1 VAAGGVE
8 AAELAGRIG
17 DGLIGTAP
25 EEAIVDAFADAGG
38 AGKPRY
44 AQATVCWADR
54 EKDAWRTALEWWP
67 NAALRGPLS
76 QELPLPSHFE
86 DATAMVTEEDVA
98 QVVVCGPD
106 IEGHLELIE
115 KYEKAGFTHVYVHQ
129 VGPDQD
135 GFLDFYSSEIL
146 PRYAK
151 ATVGA

>member
-1 VAAGGVE
+1 ME

-25 EEAIVDAFADAGG
+25 EEAIVDAFETPAGR
-38 AGKPRY
+38 ASR
-44 AQATVCWADR
+44 ATARLTVCWAES
-54 EKDAWRTALEWWP
+54 EKEARRTAHEWWP

-86 DATAMVTEEDVA
+86 EAAAMVTEDDVA

-106 IEGHLELIE
+106 VDGHLELIE
-115 KYEKAGFTHVYVHQ
+115 EYEKAGFTHVYVHQ

-135 GFLDFYSSEIL
+135 GFLDFYASEIL

-151 ATVGA
+151 AVTRDALVR